1 MHDLKDE
8 DLIRELKRA
17 ELANQLTGEDTGAQR
32 IYSILIERHQRGFI
46 RLIALRYPV
55 DLASAEE
62 IAQDFWLECYSALPR
77 YNPERPFMSWAT
89 TILFRTAE
97 RFLKKRRREVQL
109 SPQSDFFDLQVSGTE
124 NPEQTSLGRA
134 EIEQM
139 LKALRKL
146 PPDLAL
152 LIELRFFE
160 KKKIEEMVE
169 ATGLARS
176 TIFEKLNLAYRK
188 IRKLMD
194 AKQ

>member
-1 MHDLKDE
+1 MRDLKDE
-8 DLIRELKRA
+8 ELIRELKRA
-17 ELANQLTGEDTGAQR
+17 ELANQLTGEDTGAQQ
-32 IYSILIERHQRGFI
+32 IFSILIERHQRGFV
-46 RLIALRYPV
+46 RLIGLRYPV
-55 DLASAEE
+55 DVASAEE
-62 IAQDFWLECYSALPR
+62 ITQDFWLECYSALPR
-77 YNPERPFMSWAT
+77 YNPERPFLSWAT

-134 EIEQM
+134 EIDSM

-146 PPDLAL
+146 PADLAL

-169 ATGLARS
+169 STGFARS

-188 IRKLMD
+188 MRKLMD
-194 AKQ
+194 SGQ

>member
-1 MHDLKDE
+1 MQHLKDE
-8 DLIRELKRA
+8 ELNRELKRA

-32 IYSILIERHQRGFI
+32 IYSILIERHHRGFV
-46 RLIALRYPV
+46 RLLGLRYPLDV
-55 DLASAEE
+55 ASAEE

-77 YNPERPFMSWAT
+77 YNPERPFLSWAT

-109 SPQSDFFDLQVSGTE
+109 SPQSDFFDLQVSGIE
-124 NPEQTSLGRA
+124 NPEQTSLGKA
-134 EIEQM
+134 EIDSM
-139 LKALRKL
+139 LKALQKL
-146 PPDLAL
+146 PADLAL
-152 LIELRFFE
+152 LIDLRFFE

-188 IRKLMD
+188 MRKLMD
-194 AKQ
+194 SNR